1 MTAANANT
9 RLISRGLRT
18 RWTRQKLLAPTFAA
32 AVMASVNYCQAE
44 QVDPPAE
51 PVARAAF
58 EVLEKHCARCHQDG
72 KLVGRLKAAK
82 NFGNILRL
90 DELVGNPQ
98 YILPG
103 NPHGSRLFKQIVDN
117 LLTNAIDALE
127 QEEHENSHLTIRT
140 YSSNGKVCVDV
151 EDNGPGIPKEVQT
164 RMFDPFF
171 TTKSAEKGT
180 GLGLAISLSILHK
193 HDAQIEVESEEGSG
207 TRFTISFPIS
217 SGE

>member
-1 MTAANANT
+1 MEHQMRKNGVQCVTEKT
-9 RLISRGLRT
+9 EGLPFIVGDNNGL
-18 RWTRQKLLAPTFAA
+18 Q
-32 AVMASVNYCQAE
+32 
-44 QVDPPAE
+44 QV
-51 PVARAAF
+51 F
-58 EVLEKHCARCHQDG
+58 
-72 KLVGRLKAAK
+72 
-82 NFGNILRL
+82 I
-90 DELVGNPQ
+90 
-98 YILPG
+98 
-103 NPHGSRLFKQIVDN
+103 N

-127 QEEHENSHLTIRT
+127 HEGHENSLLTIRT
-140 YSSNGKVCVDV
+140 YSSNGKVCVDF

-180 GLGLAISLSILHK
+180 GLGLAISQSILHK